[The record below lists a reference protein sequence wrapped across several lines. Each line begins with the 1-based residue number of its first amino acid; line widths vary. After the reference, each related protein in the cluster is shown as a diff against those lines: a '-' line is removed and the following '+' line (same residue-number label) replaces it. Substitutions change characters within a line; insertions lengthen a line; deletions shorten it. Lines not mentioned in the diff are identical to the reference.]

1 MNKARLTIGEV
12 AQMVGLKTSTIRYYE
27 SIGVLP
33 EPERDSGQRRYNEQ
47 TVRQLQVIGIAKRA
61 GLSLSEA
68 RALLRAG
75 SEGPPACEQ
84 LRELANR
91 KLSEIDA
98 FIVRA
103 QSMREWLSAATG
115 CGCETLDVCALFDA
129 GAQAPASMLPAAPLR

>member
-1 MNKARLTIGEV
+1 MTIGEV

-33 EPERDSGQRRYNEQ
+33 EPERDSGRRRYTEQ

-61 GLSLSEA
+61 GFSLSEA
-68 RALLRAG
+68 RLLLSAG
-75 SEGPPACEQ
+75 GEGPPACEQ

-91 KLSEIDA
+91 KLPEVDA

-103 QSMREWLSAATG
+103 QSMREWLSVASG
-115 CGCETLDVCALFDA
+115 CGCKTLEVCALFDA
-129 GAQAPASMLPAAPLR
+129 SAEALASAGPVSLHR